1 MPKILVVDDELHII
15 KILDYKLRGAGY
27 TVISA
32 RDGLE
37 AIEKAKSE
45 KPDLILL
52 DVMMPRLDGFGTLEE
67 LKKDPKTRRIPV
79 FMLTV
84 RGRAVDRVRG
94 QELGIIEY
102 ITKPFSP
109 TKLLAKIDEVFQRRE
124 AKGR

>member
-32 RDGLE
+32 KDGVE
-37 AIEKAKSE
+37 ALEKAKKE
-45 KPDLILL
+45 RPDLILL
-52 DVMMPRLDGFGTLEE
+52 DVMMPRLDGFETLEA
-67 LKKDPKTRRIPV
+67 LKKDPDTQGIPV

-84 RGRAVDRVRG
+84 RGRAADRTRG
-94 QELGIIEY
+94 QELGIADY

-109 TKLLAKIDEVFQRRE
+109 TTLLAKIEGVFRK
-124 AKGR
+124 KGG